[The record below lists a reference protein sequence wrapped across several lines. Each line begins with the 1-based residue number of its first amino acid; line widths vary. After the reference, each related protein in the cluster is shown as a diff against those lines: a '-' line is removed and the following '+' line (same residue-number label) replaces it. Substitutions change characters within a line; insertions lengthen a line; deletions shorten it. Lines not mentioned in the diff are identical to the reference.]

1 MTELV
6 KLKELLT
13 ENNLPSSKL
22 KKMKRILRY
31 IIAIIFIIS
40 GFVKAVDVKGFSFK
54 LEEYFSPDVFNLS
67 FLENYTLEIAVLVVA
82 LELVLGLM
90 LLLKMKLK
98 CTLISLIAFCVFFA
112 FLTFYSAYFN
122 KVTDC
127 GCFGDAIKFTPWQ
140 SFWKDITLLFGLLIL
155 WILNKKSG
163 TLNNEKGFLKTPFLG
178 IGILVSA
185 FIIYYGIAHE
195 PLIDFRD
202 YKIGTD
208 LNLEK
213 QKIAANP
220 SEYKTSYTLKNSKT
234 GEEKVVGQDDFVNQ
248 KEYWEEGT
256 PWQIQK
262 GKEVSVLVKQGYQS
276 SIDKFKLEDEN
287 GNDITDQ
294 ILHLPKV
301 YLVFSYKPK
310 EIGSHQA
317 EEFEENLQKKLN
329 SLTVYEVTT
338 EKNDLLGFNHLTM
351 DATAIKTIARSNPFV
366 LVLENG
372 KIVEKKSLEDFL
384 KY

>member
-1 MTELV
+1 M
-6 KLKELLT
+6 
-13 ENNLPSSKL
+13 
-22 KKMKRILRY
+22 KKILRY

-54 LEEYFSPDVFNLS
+54 LEEYFSPDVFNLP
-67 FLENYTLEIAVLVVA
+67 FLENYTLAFAAYVVA
-82 LELVLGLM
+82 LELILGLM
-90 LLLKMKLK
+90 LLLNIKLK
-98 CTLISLIAFCVFFA
+98 KTLTSLIILCVFFA

-140 SFWKDITLLFGLLIL
+140 SFWKDMALLFGLVIL
-155 WILNKKSG
+155 WFLNKKAD
-163 TLNNEKGFLKTPFLG
+163 TLTNEKGSLKMPFLWLG
-178 IGILVSA
+178 IFASA
-185 FIIYYGIAHE
+185 YIIYHGIAHE

-220 SEYKTSYTLKNSKT
+220 SEYKTSYTLKNTKT
-234 GEEKVVGQDDFVNQ
+234 SEEKVVGQDEYVKNQ
-248 KEYWEEGT
+248 EYWKEGT
-256 PWQIQK
+256 PWQIQS

-276 SIDKFKLEDEN
+276 SIDHFKLEN
-287 GNDITDQ
+287 ANKNDVTDQ

-301 YLVFSYKPK
+301 YLIFSYKPTSIDMK
-310 EIGSHQA
+310 DSRNIA
-317 EEFEENLQKKLN
+317 KFKNYKN
-329 SLTVYEVTT
+329 AFVVTT
-338 EKNDLLGFNHLTM
+338 SYDINFDLKTYTM
-351 DATAIKTIARSNPFV
+351 DGTAIKTIARSNPFV

-384 KY
+384 EK